1 MRDVVFLSHANPED
15 NEFALWLALQLAN
28 EGYRVWCD
36 LTQLLGGEDFW
47 HDAETAIRERTA
59 KLIYILSRAS
69 NAKEG
74 PLQELQVAKNIARDG
89 NLPEFIIPALIDD
102 LPYRQFN
109 IQLARINAIPFVDG
123 WAKALQMLLA
133 KLEKDG
139 VPRSPNFCPM
149 AVASWWRARF
159 SAEQGILN
167 VPEDY
172 FTNWFPIRSLPC
184 QIHFHQLRKSG
195 IGRLDI
201 PPQLPYPAF
210 PHNRFIVSFAPAE
223 DFAGQLGSSLSIEDS
238 YSVPV
243 TGPETELPALRSLDR
258 RQTRDFVVRLLA
270 MAWDQMIRERRLP
283 TYELSNRARCFYFTT
298 GLAQNDSVSFTRA
311 DGRRT
316 FRKVVGQKGL
326 SGVSHQAT
334 TIRFWHFGVQAKP
347 LVYPTAAYIIKPHV
361 LFSDD
366 GSQIWDSKRRLHRA
380 RRSQCRNWWNPEWR
394 DRILA
399 TMAWLAVGN
408 ADIEVGLGTN
418 LTISVSRFPR
428 TFTSPVCYRDP
439 EREVPPFEREL
450 DDLEDEEV
458 DEAPHEDERA

>member
-15 NEFALWLALQLAN
+15 NEFTLWLTLQLAN

-47 HDAETAIRERTA
+47 HDAERAIRERA
-59 KLIYILSRAS
+59 IKLIYVLSTTS
-69 NAKEG
+69 NTKEG
-74 PLQELQVAKNIARDG
+74 PLQELQVAKNVARNEHLAD
-89 NLPEFIIPALIDD
+89 FIIPALIDG
-102 LPYRQFN
+102 LSYSQFN

-123 WAKALQMLLA
+123 WAKALQILLT
-133 KLEKDG
+133 KLRKDG
-139 VPRSPNFCPM
+139 VPTSSSFSPT
-149 AVASWWRARF
+149 AVASWWRTQF

-172 FTNWFPIRSLPC
+172 LSNWFPIRSLPS
-184 QIHFHQLRKSG
+184 QVYLHQLSKSG

-201 PPQLPYPAF
+201 PPELPYPAF
-210 PHNRFIVSFAPAE
+210 QHNRFIVSFAPAD

-238 YSVPV
+238 CLVPI
-243 TGPETELPALRSLDR
+243 TGPDTELPGLRPLDR

-270 MAWDQMIRERRLP
+270 MAWNQMIRERRLP

-298 GLAQNDSVSFTRA
+298 GLTQNDSVSFTRS

-316 FRKVVGQKGL
+316 FRKVVGQKRL
-326 SGVSHQAT
+326 SGVSLQAA

-361 LFSDD
+361 LFSAD

-380 RRSQCRNWWNPEWR
+380 RRSQCKNWWNPEWR

-399 TMAWLAVGN
+399 TMAWLAVGK

-428 TFTSPVCYRDP
+428 TFTSPVSYRDP

-458 DEAPHEDERA
+458 DEAPHEDEQA